1 MIKAILSVVALI
13 ALTATS
19 TFAEEFKV
27 DTKAS
32 QVKWTGEKVTGE
44 HWGYVSLKSGSLQVE
59 NGKLADGEFT
69 TDMTSITV
77 KDLEPGEWHDK
88 LLGHLKSDDFFSVDK
103 HKEASFDIRIIK
115 DLGNNKVKITG
126 DLTIKG
132 IKKQISFEA
141 NYKIQGNKI
150 TAEAVMAVD
159 RTRYDIKYGS
169 GSFFDSLG
177 DKTIYD
183 EFTLNIKL
191 VADKVSKS

>member
-1 MIKAILSVVALI
+1 MIKAILSVVALF

-59 NGKLADGEFT
+59 NGKLTDGEFT

-88 LLGHLKSDDFFSVDK
+88 LLGHLKSDDFFSVAN
-103 HKEASFDIRIIK
+103 HKEANFDIRIIK

-132 IKKQISFEA
+132 IKKQISFKA

-150 TAEAVMAVD
+150 TAEADIAVD
-159 RTRYDIKYGS
+159 RTRYDIKFGS

-191 VADKVSKS
+191 VAEKVTKS

>member
-1 MIKAILSVVALI
+1 MIKAILSVVALF

-59 NGKLADGEFT
+59 NGKLTDGEFT

-150 TAEAVMAVD
+150 TAEADIAVD
-159 RTRYDIKYGS
+159 RTRYDIRYGS